1 MRILH
6 IVNRW
11 SDGGV
16 ERFVEGLILSRV
28 SDSFDQDILSI
39 CSPISLDAACGQYGP
54 LVPNDSLWSFF
65 AAGARLNAFL
75 RENAYDVAH
84 IHTNN
89 SSGFFFAHAAKRAG
103 VPVRVIHAHSS
114 GLGMDAGSV
123 KRAANR
129 LLWTGYHGSETGR
142 VACSRVAGEFLFRDA
157 PFMLVNNGVDTEGFR
172 FSGVARSRFRN
183 RYGIPS
189 DAFLVGCVGSLV
201 PVKNHRRAV
210 SIFRELVAR
219 RSSAALVFVG
229 DGELRTLLEAEV
241 DRQGLNRKVVFA
253 GLVDDMREA
262 YSALDVVLHPSFYEG
277 LPMALVE
284 AQCNGAP
291 VVASDSVTEE
301 VRLTDGL
308 ERLSLDCSDTVWADA
323 LLRAERLDPESA
335 LKAIHDKGYSKEDVV
350 SGLIRL
356 YRSAVASLGARS

>member
-16 ERFVEGLILSRV
+16 ERFVEGLILSKL

-39 CSPISLDAACGQYGP
+39 SSSVGIDISCGQYGP
-54 LVPNDSLWSFF
+54 LVPNDSLRSFF
-65 AAGARLNAFL
+65 VAGARLNAL
-75 RENAYDVAH
+75 LQENTYDIVH

-103 VPVRVIHAHSS
+103 VPVRIIHSHNSR
-114 GLGMDAGSV
+114 LGMDAGSI

-157 PFMLVNNGVDTEGFR
+157 PFTLVNNGIDIEGFR
-172 FSGVARSRFRN
+172 FSGVARSRFRD

-210 SIFRELVAR
+210 SIFGELVAR
-219 RSSAALVFVG
+219 HPSAALVFVG
-229 DGELRTLLEAEV
+229 DGELRALLETEV
-241 DRQGLNRKVVFA
+241 DRQNLNGKVVFA

-262 YSALDVVLHPSFYEG
+262 YSAFDVVLHPSFYEG
-277 LPMALVE
+277 LPLALVE
-284 AQCNGAP
+284 AQCNGVP

-301 VRLTDGL
+301 VCLTDGF
-308 ERLSLDCSDTVWADA
+308 ERISLDNSDSVWADA
-323 LLRAERLDPESA
+323 LLRAERLDSESA
-335 LKAIHDKGYSKEDVV
+335 LRAIQDKGYSKEDVV
-350 SGLIRL
+350 NGLVEL
-356 YRSAVASLGARS
+356 YRSAIGVLGTRS